1 MSVKENTYCGKLKET
16 IITPSNEYKWFFPF
30 LVTLLNEKS
39 IDIIKINDKE
49 KPDIKYEK
57 LKDFFNLIINPI
69 QISNYNIT
77 AINKFIDDF
86 VLTTD
91 GKSIL
96 YQYLIENNLFNYFL
110 LPLYLKYLGF
120 SCISFEYN
128 NKLYGGVYNY
138 LQINDNYCKINA
150 AKMLGSRGLIYDQ
163 RQHYHPDYLLIN
175 IWDDND
181 TSLDYIKDDLQECK
195 DKIGGNIFK
204 SKIPSQKIQYNGYNY
219 ILQSYLLT
227 NYNSKEY
234 KVPEHTIS
242 LTKCNN
248 KFYVFTNSFKKIIE
262 KKEQKKEK
270 EQEKEQ
276 VKKQDIKSFLLSFNP
291 LQKKKEKSF
300 EKSEEKFNIKP
311 CTALIEL
318 DKIDKK
324 MLLPENSCDLQ
335 ISKDNTKIKEQDI
348 ANNYCF
354 SIKKGKRV
362 LIYIKADKY
371 ISPEEK
377 AKKDAEEKAKKEAD
391 EAAKGNKG
399 KNPEKKETQEEQAKR
414 EQDEKLCTTIIDYL
428 GKIKTNQ
435 DKDKLFQK
443 LVDKKTEISD
453 DLDKLKAERE
463 NYDKER
469 EKLEKMKTEIEAIH
483 IKHKDELDKM
493 IQMLMENVKH
503 LDKKKKD
510 MAVVQCT

>member
-1 MSVKENTYCGKLKET
+1 MSVKEKTYCEKLKET
-16 IITPSNEYKWFFPF
+16 IITPFNEYYEYKWYFPF

-39 IDIIKINDKE
+39 YAIINDKE
-49 KPDIKYEK
+49 KLDIKYEK
-57 LKDFFNLIINPI
+57 LKDFFNLIKNPI
-69 QISNYNIT
+69 QISNYKNT

-86 VLTTD
+86 VKTT
-91 GKSIL
+91 GIEL
-96 YQYLIENNLFNYFL
+96 YLYLIKNNLFNYFL

-120 SCISFEYN
+120 SSISFEYN

-138 LQINDNYCKINA
+138 FKYNGKINA
-150 AKMLGSRGLIYDQ
+150 AKMSGSRGLKYDQ
-163 RQHYHPDYLLIN
+163 RKDYNPDYLLIN

-181 TSLDYIKDDLQECK
+181 ISLNSIKDDLQECK
-195 DKIGGNIFK
+195 DKIVGDIFK
-204 SKIPSQKIQYNGYNY
+204 SKIPSQNIQYNGYNY

-227 NYNSKEY
+227 NYNSNEY
-234 KVPEHTIS
+234 KAPEHTIS
-242 LTKCNN
+242 LTKCNK
-248 KFYVFTNSFKKIIE
+248 KFYVFTNSFRKIIE
-262 KKEQKKEK
+262 KKEK

-291 LQKKKEKSF
+291 LQKKKEISV
-300 EKSEEKFNIKP
+300 EKSEEKINIKP

-324 MLLPENSCDLQ
+324 MLLSEKSCNLQ
-335 ISKDNTKIKEQDI
+335 ISKDNIKIKEQDI

-354 SIKKGKRV
+354 SIKRGKRV

-377 AKKDAEEKAKKEAD
+377 KEADEKAKKEAD

-399 KNPEKKETQEEQAKR
+399 KKPEKEETQEEKDKR

-435 DKDKLFQK
+435 NKDKLNA
-443 LVDKKTEISD
+443 LLEAKKQLID
-453 DLDKLKAERE
+453 NDLNKLKAERE

-469 EKLEKMKTEIEAIH
+469 EKLELIKKDIEETQ
-483 IKHKDELDKM
+483 KKNKDELDKM
-493 IQMLMENVKH
+493 IKELIAQVKH
-503 LDKKKKD
+503 PEKKENPKKD
-510 MAVVQCT
+510 K